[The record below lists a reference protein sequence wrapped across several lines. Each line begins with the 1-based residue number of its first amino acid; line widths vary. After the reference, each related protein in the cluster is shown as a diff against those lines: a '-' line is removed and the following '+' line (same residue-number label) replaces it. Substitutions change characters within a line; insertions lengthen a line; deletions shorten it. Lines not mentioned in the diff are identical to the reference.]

1 MVQTKFHKSRHSDL
15 QLDITIRPKI
25 FFLKFTQMTCPPYSD
40 WNGDQETLKT
50 SNKNISQHTP
60 ARDRKI
66 AFFISEDFSSGDHDK
81 IIKTTPLR
89 PM

>member
-25 FFLKFTQMTCPPYSD
+25 FFPKFLQMACPPISD
-40 WNGDQETLKT
+40 WNGDQDTLKT
-50 SNKNISQHTP
+50 SNENTPQHQP
-60 ARDRKI
+60 AEDRKI
-66 AFFISEDFSSGDHDK
+66 AFFISEDFSSGNHDK
-81 IIKTTPLR
+81 IIHETPLR